1 MLLPLQKGWD
11 EGNTRRFPVDETDCA
26 HTSRRSHQSPLLG
39 IGASILIVAVILGVL
54 VHFGAHEQILRLL
67 KWFDAQGAWVSLL
80 FILTMAAVVVL
91 VLPGVLFPPGAGF
104 VFGIVEG
111 SIYVVTGTTL
121 GAVLAFLIARYLFG
135 QRARRFIL
143 ARSRLHVVSNE
154 LTAHGWKIVLLTRLI
169 RLPRQDLQLFLRLT
183 PFSLRGY
190 TAGSLLGFIPFSCH
204 NVYLGSIVAD
214 LSTLGVHDLGRT
226 PLEWGLYGAGFIAT
240 VSTVIYLNRLA
251 RRALARYQTLAPLR
265 RNCREL
271 DEMAALAF
279 CHSIHRA
286 QARFPRSHC
295 PAGAA
300 AQLRAAIRSGRAH
313 RAAARRRHVAR
324 PPPDQQPRH
333 PAQS

>member
-1 MLLPLQKGWD
+1 MKQ
-11 EGNTRRFPVDETDCA
+11 TA
-26 HTSRRSHQSPLLG
+26 HIRPGARIQSPLLG

-91 VLPGVLFPPGAGF
+91 VLPGVLFTTGAGF

-169 RLPRQDLQLFLRLT
+169 PFFPGKISNYFFGLT

-190 TAGSLLGFIPFSCH
+190 TAGSLLGFIPFSVH

-214 LSTLGVHDLGRT
+214 LSTLGVSDLGRT

-251 RRALARYQTLAPLR
+251 RRALARYQDT
-265 RNCREL
+265 
-271 DEMAALAF
+271 
-279 CHSIHRA
+279 
-286 QARFPRSHC
+286 
-295 PAGAA
+295 GAIEEK
-300 AQLRAAIRSGRAH
+300 L
-313 RAAARRRHVAR
+313 
-324 PPPDQQPRH
+324 P
-333 PAQS
+333 